1 MSTHT
6 PTQNLTE
13 RRRSFPLPTPRSYRR
28 FAAESMLSIERVLGR
43 SRYAE
48 RAGVFNN
55 AEMVVWQSTRRF
67 WLAGAVAAGGIVLR
81 LTGWARGPVWPILAI
96 APAYV
101 IFVALLTVF
110 IEGRE
115 RVTRVALVVLALA
128 DVMAI
133 YATALLVTS
142 PAYYGRALLLSL
154 LALQLMQM
162 FFLRSP
168 ALTVVVASSAAYLGL
183 LVAADHRGIFIDW
196 REQCWMLCVFLI
208 VSFHGMIL
216 QASANQR
223 LAALV
228 DLFAAA
234 QRGDF
239 GRTFVESRNREPDA
253 ITVLGRAY
261 NHMRSELA
269 EIAFTDNL
277 TSCLNRNGFEYALD
291 QIIDSASR
299 RETEIAILA
308 VDIDHFKAIN
318 DSAGHLVG
326 DMVLR
331 EVAMLLLDASRAG
344 DVVGRVGGEEF
355 VMLLPGADSETA
367 GVVAERLMDSM
378 RSHTFRVPQGNKK
391 VTISVGIASERISE
405 PYIGGALRARADEA
419 LYVAKRLG
427 RDRVVLWAPGMRSN
441 ATPPYAR
448 RVSGAF
454 G

>member
-1 MSTHT
+1 MS
-6 PTQNLTE
+6 
-13 RRRSFPLPTPRSYRR
+13 
-28 FAAESMLSIERVLGR
+28 SIERVLGR

-67 WLAGAVAAGGIVLR
+67 WLAGAVAAGGIALR
-81 LTGWARGPVWPILAI
+81 LTGWAHGPVWPILAI
-96 APAYV
+96 GPAYV
-101 IFVALLTVF
+101 IFVALLTVV
-110 IEGRE
+110 IERRE
-115 RVTRVALVVLALA
+115 RVTRVALIVLALA

-133 YATALLVTS
+133 YATAFLVTS
-142 PAYYGRALLLSL
+142 PDYYGRALLLSL

-183 LVAADHRGIFIDW
+183 LIAADHRGIFIDW
-196 REQCWMLCVFLI
+196 HEQTWMLSVFLV

-223 LAALV
+223 LAGLV

-239 GRTFVESRNREPDA
+239 RRTFIESRNREPDA

-269 EIAFTDNL
+269 EIAFTDQL

-291 QIIDSASR
+291 QMIDGAAR
-299 RETEIAILA
+299 DEAEIAILA
-308 VDIDHFKAIN
+308 VDIDHFKGIN

-355 VMLLPGADSETA
+355 VVLLPGADSETA
-367 GVVAERLMDSM
+367 GVIAERLMDSI
-378 RSHTFRVPQGNKK
+378 RSHAFRIPQVTRR
-391 VTISVGIASERISE
+391 VTISVGIASERVIE
-405 PYIGGALRARADEA
+405 PHIAGALRARADEA

-448 RVSGAF
+448 RASAF

>member
-1 MSTHT
+1 MSS
-6 PTQNLTE
+6 L
-13 RRRSFPLPTPRSYRR
+13 
-28 FAAESMLSIERVLGR
+28 ERVLGR

-55 AEMVVWQSTRRF
+55 AEMVVWQSTRRI
-67 WLAGAVAAGGIVLR
+67 WLAGAVAAGGAFLR
-81 LTGWARGPVWPILAI
+81 LTGWAHGPVWPILAVG
-96 APAYV
+96 PTYLV
-101 IFVALLTVF
+101 FVALLTVI
-110 IEGRE
+110 IEKRE

-128 DVMAI
+128 DVTAI
-133 YATALLVTS
+133 YTTALLVTS
-142 PAYYGRALLLSL
+142 PAYYGRALLLSI

-183 LVAADHRGIFIDW
+183 LATASWRGIFIDW
-196 REQCWMLCVFLI
+196 REQSWMLVLFLV
-208 VSFHGMIL
+208 VSIHGMVL

-223 LAALV
+223 LAKLV
-228 DLFAAA
+228 DLFGAA

-239 GRTFVESRNREPDA
+239 SHRYVESRDGEPDA

-261 NHMRSELA
+261 NHMRTELA

-277 TSCLNRNGFEYALD
+277 TSCLNRNGFEFALEQMIEGAVRD
-291 QIIDSASR
+291 ESEVAL
-299 RETEIAILA
+299 LA
-308 VDIDHFKAIN
+308 VDIDHFKSIN
-318 DSAGHLVG
+318 DSAGHLAG

-355 VMLLPGADSETA
+355 VMLLPDADSETA
-367 GVVAERLMDSM
+367 GVVAERLMESI
-378 RSHTFRVPQGNKK
+378 RSHTFRVARP
-391 VTISVGIASERISE
+391 VTISVGIASERVAE
-405 PYIGGALRARADEA
+405 PHITGALRARADEA

-427 RDRVVLWAPGMRSN
+427 RDRVVLWAPGMRSH

-448 RVSGAF
+448 TVAF
-454 G
+454 AG

>member
-1 MSTHT
+1 
-6 PTQNLTE
+6 
-13 RRRSFPLPTPRSYRR
+13 
-28 FAAESMLSIERVLGR
+28 MLSIERVLGR

>member
-1 MSTHT
+1 MSS
-6 PTQNLTE
+6 L
-13 RRRSFPLPTPRSYRR
+13 
-28 FAAESMLSIERVLGR
+28 ERVLGR

-67 WLAGAVAAGGIVLR
+67 WLAGAVAAGGVLLR
-81 LTGWARGPVWPILAI
+81 MTGLARGPVWPILAI
-96 APAYV
+96 GPTYV
-101 IFVALLTVF
+101 IFVALLTVI
-110 IEGRE
+110 IERRE
-115 RVTRVALVVLALA
+115 KVTRVALVMLALA
-128 DVMAI
+128 DVIAI
-133 YATALLVTS
+133 YTTALLVTS

-168 ALTVVVASSAAYLGL
+168 ALTVVLASSAAYIGL
-183 LVAADHRGIFIDW
+183 LLAAEHRGIAVDW
-196 REQCWMLCVFLI
+196 REQCWMLSVFLI
-208 VSFHGMIL
+208 VAFHGIVL
-216 QASANQR
+216 QASANRR
-223 LAALV
+223 LASLV
-228 DLFAAA
+228 DLFAGA

-239 GRTFVESRNREPDA
+239 GRAFVESRDREPDG
-253 ITVLGRAY
+253 ITLLGRAY

-269 EIAFTDNL
+269 ELAFTDNL
-277 TSCLNRNGFEYALD
+277 TSCLNRNGFEFALE
-291 QIIDSASR
+291 QMIDGAAR
-299 RETEIAILA
+299 DGAEIALLA

-355 VMLLPGADSETA
+355 VMLLPDTDTETA
-367 GVVAERLMDSM
+367 GVVAERMMDSI
-378 RSHTFRVPQGNKK
+378 RSHAFRVPQGGRR
-391 VTISVGIASERISE
+391 VTISVGIASERVNE
-405 PYIGGALRARADEA
+405 PHIAGALRARADEA

-441 ATPPYAR
+441 ATPPYPR
-448 RVSGAF
+448 RAWGGAVS
-454 G
+454 

>member
-6 PTQNLTE
+6 PLQNPIE
-13 RRRSFPLPTPRSYRR
+13 RRRSFPLPTPRTYRR

-67 WLAGAVAAGGIVLR
+67 WLAGAVAAGGIL
-81 LTGWARGPVWPILAI
+81 LHLIGWARGPMWPIFVV

-101 IFVALLTVF
+101 TFVALLTVL

-115 RVTRVALVVLALA
+115 KVTRVALIVLALA
-128 DVMAI
+128 DVAAI
-133 YATALLVTS
+133 YATAFLVAT
-142 PAYYGRALLLSL
+142 PEYYGRALLLSL

-168 ALTVVVASSAAYLGL
+168 ALTVVAASSAAYLGL
-183 LVAADHRGIFIDW
+183 LVGADRRGIFIDW
-196 REQCWMLCVFLI
+196 HEQSWMLCVFLI
-208 VSFHGMIL
+208 VSVHGMIL

-291 QIIDSASR
+291 QMIDSATR
-299 RETEIAILA
+299 TEEEVAILA

-318 DSAGHLVG
+318 DTAGHLVG

-355 VMLLPGADSETA
+355 VMLLPGADAETA
-367 GVVAERLMDSM
+367 GVVAERLMDSI
-378 RSHTFRVPQGNKK
+378 RSHTFRISQGRKK

-405 PYIGGALRARADEA
+405 PHIAGALRARADEA

-448 RVSGAF
+448 RVSAF

>member
-1 MSTHT
+1 MELHI
-6 PTQNLTE
+6 PEQDPIE
-13 RRRSFPLPTPRSYRR
+13 RRDSPLPPSRSYRR

-67 WLAGAVAAGGIVLR
+67 WLAGAVAAGGILLR
-81 LTGWARGPVWPILAI
+81 LTGLARGPMWPILAI
-96 APAYV
+96 APVYV
-101 IFVALLTVF
+101 VFVALLTVF

-115 RVTRVALVVLALA
+115 KVTRVALVVLALA
-128 DVMAI
+128 DVAAI
-133 YATALLVTS
+133 YATALLVAT
-142 PAYYGRALLLSL
+142 PEYYGRALLLSL
-154 LALQLMQM
+154 LSLQLMQM

-168 ALTVVVASSAAYLGL
+168 ALIVVAASSVAYLGL
-183 LVAADHRGIFIDW
+183 LVGADRRGIFIDW
-196 REQCWMLCVFLI
+196 REQSWMLCVFLI
-208 VSFHGMIL
+208 VAVHGMIL

-228 DLFAAA
+228 DLFSAA

-291 QIIDSASR
+291 QMIDSAAR
-299 RETEIAILA
+299 AEAEIAILA

-318 DSAGHLVG
+318 DTAGHLVG

-331 EVAMLLLDASRAG
+331 EVAMLLLDASR
-344 DVVGRVGGEEF
+344 
-355 VMLLPGADSETA
+355 
-367 GVVAERLMDSM
+367 
-378 RSHTFRVPQGNKK
+378 
-391 VTISVGIASERISE
+391 
-405 PYIGGALRARADEA
+405 
-419 LYVAKRLG
+419 
-427 RDRVVLWAPGMRSN
+427 
-441 ATPPYAR
+441 
-448 RVSGAF
+448 
-454 G
+454 

>member
-1 MSTHT
+1 MS
-6 PTQNLTE
+6 
-13 RRRSFPLPTPRSYRR
+13 
-28 FAAESMLSIERVLGR
+28 SIERVLGR

-67 WLAGAVAAGGIVLR
+67 WLAGGVAASGVL
-81 LTGWARGPVWPILAI
+81 LHITGWARGPFWPILAI
-96 APAYV
+96 GPAYV
-101 IFVALLTVF
+101 IFVALLTVI

-128 DVMAI
+128 DVTAI
-133 YATALLVTS
+133 YTTALLVTS

-168 ALTVVVASSAAYLGL
+168 ALTIVLASSAAYIGL
-183 LVAADHRGIFIDW
+183 LLAAVHRGIVIDW
-196 REQCWMLCVFLI
+196 HEQAWMLSVFLI
-208 VSFHGMIL
+208 VSFHGIVL
-216 QASANQR
+216 QASANRR
-223 LAALV
+223 LASLV

-239 GRTFVESRNREPDA
+239 GRTFVEARGREPDG
-253 ITVLGRAY
+253 ITLLGRAY
-261 NHMRSELA
+261 NHMRTELA

-291 QIIDSASR
+291 QMIEGAARGGS
-299 RETEIAILA
+299 EIALLA
-308 VDIDHFKAIN
+308 VDIDHFKSIN

-355 VMLLPGADSETA
+355 VMLLPDTDTETA
-367 GVVAERLMDSM
+367 GVVAERMMDSI
-378 RSHTFRVPQGNKK
+378 RAHAFRVPQGTRR
-391 VTISVGIASERISE
+391 VTISVGIASEHITE
-405 PYIGGALRARADEA
+405 PHIRGALRARADEA

-427 RDRVVLWAPGMRSN
+427 RDRVVLWAPGMRSHS
-441 ATPPYAR
+441 TPPFTKK
-448 RVSGAF
+448 VSALA
-454 G
+454 

>member
-1 MSTHT
+1 MSS
-6 PTQNLTE
+6 L
-13 RRRSFPLPTPRSYRR
+13 
-28 FAAESMLSIERVLGR
+28 ERVLGR

-67 WLAGAVAAGGIVLR
+67 WLAGAVAAGGALLR

-101 IFVALLTVF
+101 IFVALLTVI

-115 RVTRVALVVLALA
+115 KVTRVALVVLALA
-128 DVMAI
+128 DVIAI
-133 YATALLVTS
+133 YTTALLVTS

-168 ALTVVVASSAAYLGL
+168 ALTVVFASSAAYVGL
-183 LVAADHRGIFIDW
+183 LMAAAHRGAFVDW
-196 REQCWMLCVFLI
+196 REQFWMLSVFLI

-216 QASANQR
+216 QASANRR
-223 LAALV
+223 LASLV

-239 GRTFVESRNREPDA
+239 GRPFVESRDREPDG
-253 ITVLGRAY
+253 ITLLGRAY
-261 NHMRSELA
+261 NHMRTELA

-291 QIIDSASR
+291 QMIDGAAR
-299 RETEIAILA
+299 DGAEIAILA

-318 DSAGHLVG
+318 DSVGHLVG

-367 GVVAERLMDSM
+367 GVVAERLMESI
-378 RSHTFRVPQGNKK
+378 RSHAFRVPQGTRR
-391 VTISVGIASERISE
+391 VTISVGIASERVVE
-405 PYIGGALRARADEA
+405 PHITGALRARADEA

-441 ATPPYAR
+441 ATPPYPR
-448 RVSGAF
+448 RAAVLG
-454 G
+454 

>member
-1 MSTHT
+1 MS
-6 PTQNLTE
+6 
-13 RRRSFPLPTPRSYRR
+13 
-28 FAAESMLSIERVLGR
+28 SIERVLGR

-67 WLAGAVAAGGIVLR
+67 WLAGAVAAGGIALR

-101 IFVALLTVF
+101 IFVALLTVV
-110 IEGRE
+110 IERRE
-115 RVTRVALVVLALA
+115 RVTRVALIALALA
-128 DVMAI
+128 DVTAI

-183 LVAADHRGIFIDW
+183 LIAADHRGAFIDW
-196 REQCWMLCVFLI
+196 SEQAWMLSVFLV

-234 QRGDF
+234 QRGEF
-239 GRTFVESRNREPDA
+239 TRTFVESRHREPDA

-291 QIIDSASR
+291 QMIDSAAR
-299 RETEIAILA
+299 DEEEIAILA
-308 VDIDHFKAIN
+308 VDIDHFKGIN

-355 VMLLPGADSETA
+355 VILLPGADSETA
-367 GVVAERLMDSM
+367 GVIAERLMDSI
-378 RSHTFRVPQGNKK
+378 RSHAFRIPQGTRR
-391 VTISVGIASERISE
+391 VTISVGIASERVTE
-405 PYIGGALRARADEA
+405 PHVAGALRARADEA

-427 RDRVVLWAPGMRSN
+427 RDRVVLWATGMRSN
-441 ATPPYAR
+441 ATPPYSR
-448 RVSGAF
+448 RASAF

>member
-1 MSTHT
+1 
-6 PTQNLTE
+6 
-13 RRRSFPLPTPRSYRR
+13 
-28 FAAESMLSIERVLGR
+28 MLSIERVLGR

-67 WLAGAVAAGGIVLR
+67 WLAGAVAAGGILLR
-81 LTGWARGPVWPILAI
+81 LTGLARGPVWPILAV
-96 APAYV
+96 APAYL
-101 IFVALLTVF
+101 IFVAGLTVV
-110 IEGRE
+110 IEKRE
-115 RVTRVALVVLALA
+115 RVTRTALVVLAMA

-133 YATALLVTS
+133 YTTALLITS
-142 PAYYGRALLLSL
+142 PEYYGRALMLSL

-168 ALTVVVASSAAYLGL
+168 ALTVVLGSSLAYLSLLTIAAREGL
-183 LVAADHRGIFIDW
+183 WIDW
-196 REQCWMLCVFLI
+196 REQTWMLALFLV
-208 VSFHGMIL
+208 VSIHGMIL
-216 QASANQR
+216 QSSANRR

-228 DLFAAA
+228 DLFSAA

-239 GRTFVESRNREPDA
+239 GRTFVEARDREPDG
-253 ITVLGRAY
+253 ITLLGRAY

-291 QIIDSASR
+291 QAIDAAVRGGSDVAL
-299 RETEIAILA
+299 LA
-308 VDIDHFKAIN
+308 VDIDHFKLVN
-318 DSAGHLVG
+318 DSAGHLAG
-326 DMVLR
+326 DLVLR

-344 DVVGRVGGEEF
+344 DVVGRIGGEEF

-367 GVVAERLMDSM
+367 GVVAERLMDAI
-378 RSHTFRVPQGNKK
+378 HAHAFRVPQGTRR
-391 VTISVGIASERISE
+391 VTVSVGIASERVTE
-405 PYIGGALRARADEA
+405 PHVTGALRARADEA

-441 ATPPYAR
+441 STPPYAGR
-448 RVSGAF
+448 AMA
-454 G
+454 

>member
-1 MSTHT
+1 LSV
-6 PTQNLTE
+6 E
-13 RRRSFPLPTPRSYRR
+13 RF
-28 FAAESMLSIERVLGR
+28 LGR

-67 WLAGAVAAGGIVLR
+67 WLAGTVAVGGVL
-81 LTGWARGPVWPILAI
+81 LHFMGWASGPVWPILVI
-96 APAYV
+96 APAYLA
-101 IFVALLTVF
+101 FVALLTVI
-110 IEGRE
+110 IERRA
-115 RVTRVALVVLALA
+115 RVTRGALVVLAFA
-128 DVMAI
+128 DVTAI
-133 YATALLVTS
+133 YTTALLITS

-183 LVAADHRGIFIDW
+183 LTAASHRGIWIDW
-196 REQCWMLCVFLI
+196 REQTWMLCVFLV
-208 VSFHGMIL
+208 VSFHGIVL

-234 QRGDF
+234 QRGNF
-239 GRTFVESRNREPDA
+239 SRTFHEARNREPDG
-253 ITVLGRAY
+253 ITLLGRAY
-261 NHMRSELA
+261 NHMRTELA

-277 TSCLNRNGFEYALD
+277 TSCLNRNGFEYAID
-291 QIIDSASR
+291 QMIEGAARDEA
-299 RETEIAILA
+299 EIALLA

-355 VMLLPGADSETA
+355 VMLLPDADSETA
-367 GVVAERLMDSM
+367 GVVAERLMDSI
-378 RSHTFRVPQGNKK
+378 RSHAFRVPHGTRR
-391 VTISVGIASERISE
+391 VTISVGIASERVTE
-405 PYIGGALRARADEA
+405 PHITGALRARADEA

-427 RDRVVLWAPGMRSN
+427 RDRVVLWAPGMKSN
-441 ATPPYAR
+441 ATPPFAR
-448 RVSGAF
+448 RASAF